1 MTSIPQEIKVLALDV
16 DGVLTDGTITIS
28 GSLQH
33 EIKTFHVHDGLG
45 ISLWQKAGNH
55 VIFISGRNAECVT
68 IRAKELGV
76 KYVYQGSK
84 DKIADLH
91 KALSKIG
98 ATMEQTCF
106 VGDDLG
112 DLPIMQFVGHAIAVG
127 DAAPEIQDVADFTT
141 TKLGGRGAVR
151 EAIEYLMRA
160 SGTWEVTVEK
170 SKAEPAT
177 Q

>member
-1 MTSIPQEIKVLALDV
+1 MTSTPQEINVLVLDV
-16 DGVLTDGTITIS
+16 DGVLTDGTISFSTIAH
-28 GSLQH
+28 H

-45 ISLWQKAGNH
+45 ISLWQQAGNH
-55 VIFISGRNAECVT
+55 VIFISGRNAECVS

-76 KYVYQGSK
+76 KFVYQGSK

-98 ATMEQTCF
+98 STMEQTCF

-112 DLPIMQFVGHAIAVG
+112 DLSIMQFAGHAIAVEN
-127 DAAPEIQDVADFTT
+127 AVPEVKEVADFITT
-141 TKLGGRGAVR
+141 NRGGHGAVR

-160 SGTWEVTVEK
+160 SGTWEASVQQNN
-170 SKAEPAT
+170 AEPAR